1 MTHSMGNNSFPL
13 IVVGPLQNINE
24 HAIRMTD
31 VEVNA
36 ELANMPRLFGLPDL
50 CNVFALII
58 VG

>member
-1 MTHSMGNNSFPL
+1 MGNDSYPL

-36 ELANMPRLFGLPDL
+36 ELANMLRFFGLPDL
-50 CNVFALII
+50 WNVFAPII
-58 VG
+58 FG